1 MRLCQNWNLVSR
13 GNVTVNN
20 QGEGDKRLGTKLS
33 FQQVSVHIQTN
44 LNSLPYSL
52 DILLVTTVHELN

>member
-1 MRLCQNWNLVSR
+1 MRLCQNWNLVSS
-13 GNVTVNN
+13 GNVTVKG
-20 QGEGDKRLGTKLS
+20 QGDKRLGTKLS